1 MDIIVALMEQCGR
14 TGVTAKLAMNL
25 EANDLLLFAWVVD
38 AGSFSRAAERLRL
51 PKSTVSRRVA
61 SLEAQLGERLLL
73 RTTRKLAVTEFGRA
87 VLEHARHVVEDVA
100 AAASLAQNRQLEPS
114 GRLRVTMPSD
124 LANLVVAPVL
134 SELLRKFPK
143 ITLELDLSA
152 RFVDLIGESFDLAIR
167 MGDLRDDAS
176 LAARRVAVFSASL
189 YAAPSYV
196 ARRGMPAEPEALLE
210 HDTLIL
216 LNRGGERMP
225 WALNRGDQ
233 RWQGMPSARAA
244 ANEPEL
250 LMRLALDGIGIAII
264 GDPFALPYLQRG
276 ELIEVLPDWQPP
288 RVSAWAVFPG
298 RRLMPARTR
307 VLLDALIAKF
317 TGAEW
322 RSEEEKVQTAKKRL
336 RAAPPRTVAAKAA
349 ARGNDKKVSR

>member
-1 MDIIVALMEQCGR
+1 
-14 TGVTAKLAMNL
+14 MNL
-25 EANDLLLFAWVVD
+25 EANDLLLFAGVVD
-38 AGSFSRAAERLRL
+38 AGSFSRAAERLGL
-51 PKSTVSRRVA
+51 PKSTVSRRLA
-61 SLEAQLGERLLL
+61 LLEAQLGERLLL
-73 RTTRKLAVTEFGRA
+73 RTTRKLSVTEFGRA
-87 VLEHARHVVEDVA
+87 VLEHARHVSEDVA

-124 LANLVVAPVL
+124 LANLMVAPVL

-152 RFVDLIGESFDLAIR
+152 RFVDLIGENFDLAIR
-167 MGDLRDDAS
+167 VGDLRDDAS

-189 YAAPSYV
+189 YAAPSYLS
-196 ARRGMPAEPEALLE
+196 RRGMPAEPEALLE
-210 HDTLIL
+210 HDTLIVL
-216 LNRGGERMP
+216 SRGGERMP
-225 WALNRGDQ
+225 WVLNRGDQ

-298 RRLMPARTR
+298 RRLMPAHTR

-317 TGAEW
+317 TGEECQA
-322 RSEEEKVQTAKKRL
+322 EEEKVQTAKKRL
-336 RAAPPRTVAAKAA
+336 RAAPPRTIAAKAG
-349 ARGNDKKVSR
+349 ARGNDKRGSR